1 MSWLSGHIPEHLVQG
16 PSTAITP
23 SGLREG
29 EWVKW
34 CQWGGA
40 FVVLTV
46 GGGDPT
52 SSQNSCGHFRGG
64 KGQRPIFLR

>member
-1 MSWLSGHIPEHLVQG
+1 M
-16 PSTAITP
+16 AITP

-34 CQWGGA
+34 CQLGGA

-64 KGQRPIFLR
+64 KGQRPLFLR